1 MPSHSAWNNVN
12 DRKLQHR
19 RSWPKTLQ
27 NPVAM
32 FQRSS
37 AGHAENCQRKLKRMR
52 ARRCQS
58 DLQQGSCA
66 VFDKINFS
74 VRFRMEIPSGWLKNE
89 WELRI

>member
-1 MPSHSAWNNVN
+1 M
-12 DRKLQHR
+12 
-19 RSWPKTLQ
+19 
-27 NPVAM
+27 AM

-37 AGHAENCQRKLKRMR
+37 AGHAENCQRKLKKDE

-74 VRFRMEIPSGWLKNE
+74 VIVGMEIPSGWLKNE